1 MMLAMGVEAYQ
12 TSWGCLAT
20 LCAGCGSFLGGLLSE
35 AEGILHDDMPF
46 RAGVELTG
54 VVMALETILTLL
66 SCKARG
72 EVTWPE
78 VGKATTPLWLRS
90 LLFIGFLM

>member
-1 MMLAMGVEAYQ
+1 MLAVGVEAYQ

-20 LCAGCGSFLGGLLSE
+20 LCAGRGSSLGGLLFE
-35 AEGILHDDMPF
+35 IEVILHDDMPF

-54 VVMALETILTLL
+54 VMMALETILTMA

-72 EVTWPE
+72 EVT
-78 VGKATTPLWLRS
+78 
-90 LLFIGFLM
+90 